1 MRGYLFFITEKCRIH
16 AACGVSQTP
25 KYIQEMK
32 GVAHDYTRRLEGIKQ
47 MIGTGEAYVSND
59 IRHYAD
65 EMLRHIEES
74 CRFVFTAPT
83 PIHPKKIKK
92 LRP

>member
-1 MRGYLFFITEKCRIH
+1 MTIPGGWRESNK
-16 AACGVSQTP
+16 
-25 KYIQEMK
+25 
-32 GVAHDYTRRLEGIKQ
+32 
-47 MIGTGEAYVSND
+47 EAYVSND